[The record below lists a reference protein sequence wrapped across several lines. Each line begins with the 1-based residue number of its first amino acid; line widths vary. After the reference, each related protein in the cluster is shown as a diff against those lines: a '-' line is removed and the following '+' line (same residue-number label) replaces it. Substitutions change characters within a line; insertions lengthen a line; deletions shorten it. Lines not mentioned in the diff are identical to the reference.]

1 MYTVTTPDPDPQAKY
16 NDKLPIM
23 FIYLLN
29 SLAKA
34 AISQFAQEA
43 SSNPKA
49 ADPIGILVVKIFS
62 LPGFHW
68 RGKSLID
75 IVIAKFRVVLPVV
88 FGIRG
93 NDNTEEGRARVGWR
107 RVDGQWTTEQDHQDR
122 MVGLAAGYA
131 SISLRD
137 FSNTKARLTNPYP
150 PTHYWQA
157 MATISSTPAQ
167 EQSVTQYIVLR
178 AMTEFYEARFLTFYG
193 DFAKAALKAALVEF
207 PNRSTLSSTA
217 AVSSLKVLADKLK
230 RDMGLDLLLK

>member
-1 MYTVTTPDPDPQAKY
+1 MYTVTTPDPDPQATY
-16 NDKLPIM
+16 NDKLPLM
-23 FIYLLN
+23 FIYLL
-29 SLAKA
+29 SAVSKA

-62 LPGFHW
+62 HPGYYW
-68 RGKSLID
+68 RGKTLID

-93 NDNTEEGRARVGWR
+93 NDNTEEGRARIGWR
-107 RVDGQWTTEQDHQDR
+107 RVDGQWATEQDHQDR
-122 MVGLAAGYA
+122 MAGLAAGYA
-131 SISLRD
+131 SIALRD
-137 FSNTKARLTNPYP
+137 FSKSKSSNPYP

-157 MATISSTPAQ
+157 MASISSTPAH
-167 EQSVTQYIVLR
+167 EQSVTQYVALR
-178 AMTEFYEARFLTFYG
+178 AMTEFYETRFLNFYG
-193 DFAKAALKAALVEF
+193 NFAKAALKAALVEF
-207 PNRSTLSSTA
+207 PNRSTLSSTP